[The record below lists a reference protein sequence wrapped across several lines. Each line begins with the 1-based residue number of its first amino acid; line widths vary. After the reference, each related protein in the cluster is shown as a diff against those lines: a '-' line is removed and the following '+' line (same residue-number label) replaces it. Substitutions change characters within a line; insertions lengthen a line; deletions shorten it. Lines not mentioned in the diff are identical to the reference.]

1 MVFNLIYI
9 KKPPVEGGDKQS
21 KMEMVC
27 GYHTAPLLMP
37 CKGSPHYWGINEVK
51 LGTVCG
57 YHATSIICAAK
68 KNPPPNDWG
77 GKMKRNRG
85 SVKTTP

>member
-1 MVFNLIYI
+1 
-9 KKPPVEGGDKQS
+9 
-21 KMEMVC
+21 METVC

-37 CKGSPHYWGINEVK
+37 CKGSPPIMGGINEVK

-57 YHATSIICAAK
+57 YHAAPVICAAK

-77 GKMKRNRG
+77 GKMKRNWG
-85 SVKTTP
+85 GVNTTP